1 MEAIFNN
8 SMLLTLCELISDEYC
23 TCRNTIGMV
32 GERVMFDLQM
42 CLDLSF
48 VISVKLQ
55 KTQQVART
63 KGLSNPHVRQSM
75 M

>member
-1 MEAIFNN
+1 
-8 SMLLTLCELISDEYC
+8 
-23 TCRNTIGMV
+23 MV